1 MDSHFIQTFFRK
13 KFSSPSLSSKISG
26 MKFTAC
32 RIPDVILIEPCLF
45 GDQRGFF
52 METYQQKIFSEHGI
66 TAQFVQD
73 NHSGSRRGTLRGLHY
88 QIQQAQGKLVRV
100 VAGQIFD
107 VAVDL
112 RRSSPTFGQ
121 WVGAVLSAEN
131 KRQLWIPPGFAHGFY
146 VMSDWAEVVYK
157 ASDFYAP
164 QWERTLIWNDAAV
177 GVEWPLD
184 DRVELL
190 ISEKDRAGL
199 QLAHAET
206 YP

>member
-1 MDSHFIQTFFRK
+1 
-13 KFSSPSLSSKISG
+13 
-26 MKFTAC
+26 MKFTPC
-32 RIPDVILIEPCLF
+32 RIADVILIEPRLF

-52 METYQQKIFSEHGI
+52 METYQQKVFAEHGI

-88 QIQQAQGKLVRV
+88 QIRQAQGKLVRV
-100 VAGQIFD
+100 VTGEIFD

-121 WVGAVLSAEN
+121 WVGEILSAEN

-146 VMSDWAEVVYK
+146 VISEWAEVVYK

-164 QWERTLIWNDAAV
+164 HWDRTLLWNDPTV
-177 GVEWPLD
+177 GIAWPL
-184 DRVELL
+184 REGVELL

-199 QLAHAET
+199 RLEQAET

>member
-1 MDSHFIQTFFRK
+1 
-13 KFSSPSLSSKISG
+13 
-26 MKFTAC
+26 MKFIPC
-32 RIPDVILIEPCLF
+32 RIPDVVLVEPRLF

-52 METYQQKIFSEHGI
+52 METYQQKVFAEHGI
-66 TAQFVQD
+66 LAHFVQD

-100 VAGQIFD
+100 IAGEIFD

-121 WVGAVLSAEN
+121 WVGEILSAEN

-146 VMSDWAEVVYK
+146 VLSDWAEVVYK

-164 QWERTLIWNDAAV
+164 QWDRTLLWNDPQV
-177 GVEWPLD
+177 GIDWPLMD
-184 DRVELL
+184 GADLL
-190 ISEKDRAGL
+190 ISDKDRAGL
-199 QLAHAET
+199 PLAQAET